1 MCIRD
6 RSDTVAMK
14 LAIYGYDTDIGKLV
28 IETIEEQDLS
38 LGEVFPLSPL
48 TGEYDAVQIK
58 GQNFFVQP
66 VEEFDF
72 SKADVA
78 LFLTTQDESQ
88 HWINAAREKGCIVI
102 DDSHL
107 FNGDDKTV
115 TIVPEINPFDIKKAI
130 ENRLVIPALAPSV
143 QLCLALSVL
152 HDEYG
157 IARATVTSMESVSE
171 FGRLGT
177 ETLAHESTLLLN
189 GMAAEHQGFPA
200 QLAFNLHTRMG
211 LLEDNGY
218 SDHENAIS
226 NEVSRILGRF
236 ERGFDITCIQ
246 VPVFYG
252 HTMVVNVDLEDK
264 ATLEEVKQAFD
275 ASEYVTVASEDDVLS
290 PVADIINERTVMLT
304 RLKQDKPGSKSYSFV
319 IMMDN
324 TRRGEAISCVEIAKL
339 IAKSL

>member
-1 MCIRD
+1 
-6 RSDTVAMK
+6 MK

-58 GQNFFVQP
+58 GQNYFVQP

-152 HDEYG
+152 HDEYV

>member
-1 MCIRD
+1 
-6 RSDTVAMK
+6 MK

-58 GQNFFVQP
+58 GQNYFVQP

-72 SKADVA
+72 SKAYVA

>member
-1 MCIRD
+1 
-6 RSDTVAMK
+6 MK

-88 HWINAAREKGCIVI
+88 HWINVAREKGCIVI

>member
-1 MCIRD
+1 
-6 RSDTVAMK
+6 MK

-38 LGEVFPLSPL
+38 FGDVFPLSPL

-58 GQNFFVQP
+58 GQNYFVQP

-88 HWINAAREKGCIVI
+88 HWINAAREKDCIVI

>member
-1 MCIRD
+1 
-6 RSDTVAMK
+6 MK

-58 GQNFFVQP
+58 GQNYFVQP
-66 VEEFDF
+66 VEVFDF

>member
-1 MCIRD
+1 
-6 RSDTVAMK
+6 MK

-88 HWINAAREKGCIVI
+88 HWINVAREKGCIVI

-226 NEVSRILGRF
+226 NEVSRIFGRF

>member
-1 MCIRD
+1 
-6 RSDTVAMK
+6 MK

-58 GQNFFVQP
+58 GQNYFVQP

-72 SKADVA
+72 SKADVV

>member
-1 MCIRD
+1 
-6 RSDTVAMK
+6 MK

-58 GQNFFVQP
+58 GQNYFVQP

-152 HDEYG
+152 HDEYE

>member
-1 MCIRD
+1 
-6 RSDTVAMK
+6 MK

-58 GQNFFVQP
+58 GQNYFVQP

-88 HWINAAREKGCIVI
+88 HWINAAREKGCIVF

>member
-1 MCIRD
+1 
-6 RSDTVAMK
+6 MK

-58 GQNFFVQP
+58 GQNYFVQP

-246 VPVFYG
+246 DPVFYG

>member
-1 MCIRD
+1 
-6 RSDTVAMK
+6 MK

-58 GQNFFVQP
+58 GQNYFVQP

-88 HWINAAREKGCIVI
+88 HWINAAREKGFIVI

>member
-1 MCIRD
+1 
-6 RSDTVAMK
+6 MK

-58 GQNFFVQP
+58 GQNYFVQP

-107 FNGDDKTV
+107 FNGDGKTV

>member
-1 MCIRD
+1 
-6 RSDTVAMK
+6 MK

-28 IETIEEQDLS
+28 IESIEEQDLS

-58 GQNFFVQP
+58 GQNYFVQP

-324 TRRGEAISCVEIAKL
+324 TRRGESISCVEIAKL

>member
-1 MCIRD
+1 
-6 RSDTVAMK
+6 MK

-38 LGEVFPLSPL
+38 LSEVFPLSPL

-58 GQNFFVQP
+58 GQNYFVQP

-264 ATLEEVKQAFD
+264 ATLEEVKQAFN

>member
-1 MCIRD
+1 
-6 RSDTVAMK
+6 MK

-58 GQNFFVQP
+58 GQNYFVQP

-88 HWINAAREKGCIVI
+88 HWINVAREKGCIVI

-200 QLAFNLHTRMG
+200 QLAFNLQTRMG

>member
-1 MCIRD
+1 
-6 RSDTVAMK
+6 MK

-38 LGEVFPLSPL
+38 LGDVFPLSPL
-48 TGEYDAVQIK
+48 TDEYDAVQIK
-58 GQNFFVQP
+58 GQNYFVQP

-246 VPVFYG
+246 VPVLYG

-264 ATLEEVKQAFD
+264 ATLEEVKQALD

-324 TRRGEAISCVEIAKL
+324 TRRGEAIACVEIAKL

>member
-1 MCIRD
+1 
-6 RSDTVAMK
+6 MK

-58 GQNFFVQP
+58 GQNYFVQP

-115 TIVPEINPFDIKKAI
+115 TIVPEINPFDIQKAI

>member
-1 MCIRD
+1 
-6 RSDTVAMK
+6 MK

-38 LGEVFPLSPL
+38 LGDVFPLSPL

-58 GQNFFVQP
+58 GQNYFVQP

-102 DDSHL
+102 
-107 FNGDDKTV
+107 DDKTV

>member
-1 MCIRD
+1 
-6 RSDTVAMK
+6 MK

-38 LGEVFPLSPL
+38 LGDVFPLSPL

-58 GQNFFVQP
+58 GQNYFVQP

-115 TIVPEINPFDIKKAI
+115 TIVPEINPFDIKKVI

>member
-1 MCIRD
+1 
-6 RSDTVAMK
+6 MK

-58 GQNFFVQP
+58 GQNYFVQP

-290 PVADIINERTVMLT
+290 PVADIINERNVMLT

>member
-1 MCIRD
+1 
-6 RSDTVAMK
+6 MK

-58 GQNFFVQP
+58 GQNYFVQP

-143 QLCLALSVL
+143 QLCLALSVF

>member
-1 MCIRD
+1 
-6 RSDTVAMK
+6 MK

-58 GQNFFVQP
+58 GQNYFVQP

-130 ENRLVIPALAPSV
+130 ENRLVIPALASSV

>member
-1 MCIRD
+1 M
-6 RSDTVAMK
+6 AMK

-38 LGEVFPLSPL
+38 LGDVFPLSPL

-58 GQNFFVQP
+58 GQNYFVQP

-304 RLKQDKPGSKSYSFV
+304 RLKQDKLGSKSYSFV

>member
-1 MCIRD
+1 
-6 RSDTVAMK
+6 MK

-58 GQNFFVQP
+58 GQNYFVQP

-130 ENRLVIPALAPSV
+130 ENRLAIPALAPSV

>member
-1 MCIRD
+1 
-6 RSDTVAMK
+6 MK

-58 GQNFFVQP
+58 GQNYFVQP
-66 VEEFDF
+66 VEKFDF

>member
-1 MCIRD
+1 
-6 RSDTVAMK
+6 MK

-38 LGEVFPLSPL
+38 FGDVFPLSPL

-58 GQNFFVQP
+58 GQNYFVQP